1 MEERCKKRTIAFYA
15 RVSTEHEAQVN
26 AFENQLDWGKELLK
40 QHPEW
45 TEYHTYYDK
54 GITGTS
60 TQKRPGFMKMLSD
73 AKRHKSAAKSVLLWC
88 DCLSQTMDTRFSGT
102 EEN

>member
-45 TEYHTYYDK
+45 TEYRLE
-54 GITGTS
+54 TGTWLI
-60 TQKRPGFMKMLSD
+60 G
-73 AKRHKSAAKSVLLWC
+73 
-88 DCLSQTMDTRFSGT
+88 QT
-102 EEN
+102 

>member
-40 QHPEW
+40 QH
-45 TEYHTYYDK
+45 
-54 GITGTS
+54 
-60 TQKRPGFMKMLSD
+60 KRQQDG
-73 AKRHKSAAKSVLLWC
+73 
-88 DCLSQTMDTRFSGT
+88 
-102 EEN
+102 